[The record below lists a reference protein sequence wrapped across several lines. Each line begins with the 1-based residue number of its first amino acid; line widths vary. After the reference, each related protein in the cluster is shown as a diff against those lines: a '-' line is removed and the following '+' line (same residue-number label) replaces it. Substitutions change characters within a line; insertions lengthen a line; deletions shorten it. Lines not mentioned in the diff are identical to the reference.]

1 MAVKLTE
8 ATLRRIVLEEAGK
21 FRRGG
26 RGGWENG
33 RAATEALSA
42 AMEEY
47 MDQMTMAGIDPED
60 ACAMMQ
66 DEVRGWCEGYL
77 NDVAGPE
84 YL

>member
-8 ATLRRIVLEEAGK
+8 ATLRRIVREEAGK
-21 FRRGG
+21 FRRG
-26 RGGWENG
+26 RRLNESQA
-33 RAATEALSA
+33 AATEALSN

-47 MDQMTMAGIDPED
+47 MDHMTMAGIDPED

>member
-8 ATLRRIVLEEAGK
+8 ATLRRIVREEAGK
-21 FRRGG
+21 FRRG
-26 RGGWENG
+26 RRLNESQA
-33 RAATEALSA
+33 AATEALSN

>member
-1 MAVKLTE
+1 MAIKLTE
-8 ATLRRIVLEEAGK
+8 ATLRRIVREEAGK
-21 FRRGG
+21 FRRG
-26 RGGWENG
+26 RRLNESQA
-33 RAATEALSA
+33 AATEALSN

>member
-8 ATLRRIVLEEAGK
+8 AALRRIVREEAGK
-21 FRRGG
+21 FRRG
-26 RGGWENG
+26 RRLNESQA
-33 RAATEALSA
+33 AATEALSN